1 MGGAKE
7 TPRQKMISMMYIV
20 LTALLALNV
29 SKQILE
35 AYIAIEENIQLAN
48 ISESDRGNDK
58 WLAIEEKA
66 MDKVEKSQK
75 AIELFKLAKELDKI
89 TSEQIQLLDEAKL
102 ATLKELGEPQI
113 EPKKDGNKEIGVI
126 IDERVVKGKIKINI
140 TGEKPTITFTETT
153 GGEPLSSIVP
163 IRMNLRNVKGAD
175 KYDEGMRVMGLNGNG
190 SLKAPSPDK
199 YGMKIWNGMIAYRG
213 KLIDIVCK
221 SGTAISKLEADSG
234 KVGKTYSFKDPLLG
248 VKATNTNF
256 ESPTEIIGDN
266 GLLAKKGAL
275 KTVSPKDAQFIS
287 ELYASLC
294 KNDLSVDEETGEE
307 FHWIGRTFDH
317 APGVAVLAALS
328 SLQKEVLKA
337 RSEVMIYL
345 QSEVGGSDYSF
356 NKVIG
361 LARPLN
367 PVVAGGQEF
376 FVEVQAA
383 AFDSEREPIID
394 TKGQGEV
401 VSIKNGV
408 ALVKF
413 RATGNGEMAISGTI
427 AVKKKTGQSQ
437 TMPYETSVTIAP
449 KAGSLEMP
457 EFNILYRGYQNI
469 IIPAA
474 SGVANP
480 TINAS
485 GCQQGQTTYQ
495 GKKGYWVKPGNG
507 VKTVTISLSGQD
519 ENKKSVNF
527 GSWTYTVKKFPSPIV
542 LNSTVSKSSG
552 AKIKVGMSPESPLQN
567 VKFQVFSIDA
577 GEQTFGGDIIPATA
591 VAKIKIGKSLGVNV
605 TYKNLTTGGPLE
617 SVPGFLK
624 VQ

>member
-1 MGGAKE
+1 M
-7 TPRQKMISMMYIV
+7 
-20 LTALLALNV
+20 
-29 SKQILE
+29 
-35 AYIAIEENIQLAN
+35 
-48 ISESDRGNDK
+48 
-58 WLAIEEKA
+58 
-66 MDKVEKSQK
+66 
-75 AIELFKLAKELDKI
+75 
-89 TSEQIQLLDEAKL
+89 
-102 ATLKELGEPQI
+102 GEPQI
-113 EPKKDGNKEIGVI
+113 EPKKEGNKEIGVI

-256 ESPTEIIGDN
+256 ESPTEIIGEN

-275 KTVSPKDAQFIS
+275 KTVSPKDLQFIS

-294 KNDLSVDEETGEE
+294 KNDLSVDVETGEE

-367 PVVAGGQEF
+367 PAG
-376 FVEVQAA
+376 
-383 AFDSEREPIID
+383 
-394 TKGQGEV
+394 
-401 VSIKNGV
+401 
-408 ALVKF
+408 
-413 RATGNGEMAISGTI
+413 
-427 AVKKKTGQSQ
+427 
-437 TMPYETSVTIAP
+437 
-449 KAGSLEMP
+449 
-457 EFNILYRGYQNI
+457 
-469 IIPAA
+469 
-474 SGVANP
+474 
-480 TINAS
+480 
-485 GCQQGQTTYQ
+485 
-495 GKKGYWVKPGNG
+495 
-507 VKTVTISLSGQD
+507 LS
-519 ENKKSVNF
+519 
-527 GSWTYTVKKFPSPIV
+527 
-542 LNSTVSKSSG
+542 
-552 AKIKVGMSPESPLQN
+552 
-567 VKFQVFSIDA
+567 
-577 GEQTFGGDIIPATA
+577 
-591 VAKIKIGKSLGVNV
+591 
-605 TYKNLTTGGPLE
+605 
-617 SVPGFLK
+617 
-624 VQ
+624 